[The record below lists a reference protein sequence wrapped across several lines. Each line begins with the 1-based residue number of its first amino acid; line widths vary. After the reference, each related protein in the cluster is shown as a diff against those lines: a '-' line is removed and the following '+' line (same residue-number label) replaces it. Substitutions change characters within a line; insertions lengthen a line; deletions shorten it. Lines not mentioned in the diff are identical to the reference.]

1 MSIGAPFRTFDA
13 TADYYTFVD
22 GKARYDGVQSFL
34 KSRAIEIPHGS
45 PSDSPGDETVCGLGN
60 RKDGL
65 FRRELLMRTAKNEGS
80 LAGRF
85 DFVLDIR

>member
-1 MSIGAPFRTFDA
+1 VKVAP
-13 TADYYTFVD
+13 
-22 GKARYDGVQSFL
+22 
-34 KSRAIEIPHGS
+34 
-45 PSDSPGDETVCGLGN
+45 PSGRLLTTQLYFPGEQTN

-85 DFVLDIR
+85 DFVLDLR